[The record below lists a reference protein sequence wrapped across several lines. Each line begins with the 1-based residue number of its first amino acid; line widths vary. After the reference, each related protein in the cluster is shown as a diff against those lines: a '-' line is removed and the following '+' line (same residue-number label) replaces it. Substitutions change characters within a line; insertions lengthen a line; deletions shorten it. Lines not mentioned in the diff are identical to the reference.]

1 MLAAAQLLEIP
12 VSLPDP
18 GIASPSSP
26 SPWIRRHAHLIAPAA
41 PVLDLACG
49 GGRHARFLARLGHP
63 VLAVDRDPLALAALA
78 GEPGV
83 TVMQRD
89 LETGTWP
96 LGPDRYGAV
105 IVARYLHRP
114 IMAALVAAVADDGV
128 LLYETFAQGNE
139 AFGKPSNPDFL
150 LRENELLDRVSPG
163 LRVVAFEQGLEA
175 GGERGRVVQ
184 RIAAVGRSRAWPPL
198 LAGGP
203 AP

>member
-1 MLAAAQLLEIP
+1 M
-12 VSLPDP
+12 
-18 GIASPSSP
+18 
-26 SPWIRRHAHLIAPAA
+26 
-41 PVLDLACG
+41 LDLACG

-63 VLAVDRDPLALAALA
+63 VLAVDRDPLALAALS

-96 LGPDRYGAV
+96 LGQERYGAV
-105 IVARYLHRP
+105 IVVRYLHRP

-163 LRVVAFEQGLEA
+163 LRIVAFEQGREQS
-175 GGERGRVVQ
+175 GEQARVVQ
-184 RIAAVGRSRAWPPL
+184 RIAAVGRGRAWPPL
-198 LAGGP
+198 LAGGS